1 MPNKW
6 LKFLKQFKA
15 RPANKSMSLRDAMK
29 AASKEYKKGGA
40 AAEKAPA
47 KKKRARRK
55 KKT

>member
-1 MPNKW
+1 MANKW
-6 LKFLKQFKA
+6 LKFLKEYRA
-15 RPANKSMSLRDAMK
+15 RHKGMSLREAMK
-29 AASKEYKKGGA
+29 GASKEYKKGG

>member
-6 LKFLKQFKA
+6 LKFLKEFKA
-15 RPANKSMSLRDAMK
+15 RHKGMSLRDAMK

-40 AAEKAPA
+40 ATEKAPA